1 MDNMND
7 DMEYMPEIYSLVDE
21 DGEESEF
28 ELIDE
33 AYIDD
38 NRYFAL
44 TPFIL
49 EDQDNDEEEQEQEQ
63 EVVILKASKNEDDE
77 DIMATIEDE
86 EEYEM
91 ISQVFYDKFQEM
103 MNEIELDLNID
114 EVESDEDIPQ
124 QD

>member
-1 MDNMND
+1 MDNIND

-33 AYIDD
+33 AYLDE

-44 TPFIL
+44 TPFIP
-49 EDQDNDEEEQEQEQ
+49 EDEDGEEDEDKEQ
-63 EVVILKASKNEDDE
+63 EVVILKVDKNEDGE

-86 EEYEM
+86 QEYEM
-91 ISQVFYDKFQEM
+91 ISQVFYDKFQDM
-103 MNEIELDLNID
+103 MNEMELDLNID

-124 QD
+124 DD

>member
-49 EDQDNDEEEQEQEQ
+49 EDQDNDEEDQEQEQ